1 MKTVKIT
8 LSVVLLLAF
17 LGLSESYGQWLWNA
31 PHIYNQNSGN
41 VGIGINTPGYLL
53 HVSKNMTSP
62 SIRIQNA
69 GGAGGASFEM
79 VDNASGANWKFK
91 ATTLGGFKIRDHAS
105 GMDVIQV
112 EPNSAANAIYVGSN
126 GLIGFGTNAPA
137 DLHGF
142 GVRVDVDGDILMRD
156 GNAFLQIENT
166 LAGSN
171 CGILLSEEGAYKS
184 WMWYYGAN
192 DHLIINADPGGGFR
206 TDLVIKSDG
215 RVCIGTG
222 TAATGYALSINGK
235 AVCTELLV
243 DALADWPDYVFGEDY
258 QMMSLQE
265 LENSIKNNKHLP
277 GIPSAVEVKDNGIL
291 VGEMQSK
298 LLEKVEELT
307 LYTIEQDKQIRA
319 LQMEVESLKNSN
331 NKK

>member
-17 LGLSESYGQWLWNA
+17 LGLSESYGQWNWNA
-31 PHIYNQNSGN
+31 PHIYNANSGN
-41 VGIGINTPGYLL
+41 VGIGTNTPGYLL
-53 HVSKNMTSP
+53 HVKKNMVAP
-62 SIRIQNA
+62 SIRIHNN
-69 GGAGGASFEM
+69 GGTGGASFEM
-79 VDNASGANWKFK
+79 VDNNSGANWKFK
-91 ATTLGGFKIRDHAS
+91 ATNAGGFKVRDHAF

-112 EPNSAANAIYVGSN
+112 EPNSAVNAMYVGSN
-126 GLIGFGTNAPA
+126 GLIGFGTNAPS

-142 GVRVDVDGDILMRD
+142 GTKVDVYGDIMMRD
-156 GNAFLQIENT
+156 GNAFMQIENT

-171 CGILLSEEGAYKS
+171 CGIVLSEEGAYTS
-184 WMWYYGAN
+184 WIWYSGSS

-206 TDLVIKSDG
+206 KDLVVKNDG
-215 RVCIGTG
+215 RVCINTA
-222 TAATGYALSINGK
+222 TAATGYALSVNGK
-235 AVCTELLV
+235 AVCTEILV

-265 LENSIKNNKHLP
+265 LENNINKNKHLP
-277 GIPSAVEVKDNGIL
+277 GIPSAAEVEDNGIL
-291 VGEMQSK
+291 LGDMQSK

-331 NKK
+331 IKK